1 MIEDRIA
8 KVLHNFY
15 ESCPYMTYYKL
26 AEILGEL
33 NIIKGEAYNRAKETL
48 TKYNLPTMTLR
59 EDLVNRSELS
69 SNQIRELNEVLFDR
83 EYIKEL
89 VSHIQKL
96 LGMRYTNNKVA
107 EVIFSKETASQG

>member
-1 MIEDRIA
+1 MVEDRVA

-33 NIIKGEAYNRAKETL
+33 NVIKGEVYNRAKETL
-48 TKYNLPTMTLR
+48 TKYNLPAMTVR
-59 EDLVNRSELS
+59 EDLVNRPELS
-69 SNQIRELNEVLFDR
+69 SNQLRELNRVLFDR
-83 EYIKEL
+83 DYLKEL
-89 VSHIQKL
+89 VSHVKVL